1 MKRICATC
9 LKEKVPVKGTFQQ
22 VCITPEC
29 IVAMVEA
36 FVRAMER
43 DL

>member
-22 VCITPEC
+22 VCTTPEC
-29 IVAMVEA
+29 IVAMLTLLIQ
-36 FVRAMER
+36 ER